1 MREKLQGYK
10 MKGKI
15 NDIEFDYEWVT
26 IKDNSGEDYRYKPEN
41 CKKIKTMLANDL
53 NMSGVYKWEIIN
65 TDGLKIYFG
74 ETEDLKRRT
83 HQYNNPGHSQTT
95 NRLIKKTLENAKSNI
110 LKIIKIN
117 SIVNGNKIISKP
129 LDNVFF
135 RKMLENYFIFQSLND
150 KNYAILNKISRERR
164 PKRIMKMKR

>member
-74 ETEDLKRRT
+74 ETEDLKRRIY
-83 HQYNNPGHSQTT
+83 QYNNPDHSQTT
-95 NRLIKKTLENAKSNI
+95 NRLIKKTLENAKS
-110 LKIIKIN
+110 KK
-117 SIVNGNKIISKP
+117 G
-129 LDNVFF
+129 
-135 RKMLENYFIFQSLND
+135 
-150 KNYAILNKISRERR
+150 
-164 PKRIMKMKR
+164 